1 MLQIVSTYPRKFL
14 FNSRRVM
21 GKSKSKR
28 INIDYGNIFD
38 SDEDFFLSGSF
49 GYSTSAPTQA
59 NAVNYMKSQ
68 MQLKNKDRERD
79 SDRPIPQIKPR
90 NEKQKEFLDILQNPA
105 YPIVVA
111 TGCAGGGKTH
121 LASLMGLKNLHEQNV
136 QRLIITRPAVSVDED
151 HGFLPGTLEEKM
163 APWVAP
169 LYDSFYTFYSPKKV
183 QSLIEDKTIE
193 ICPLAY
199 TRGRTFNNA
208 WIIADE
214 CQNTTPIQMKMLLTR
229 IGQGSTMVITGDLAQ
244 SDLHGTNGLQD
255 LIRRLDTYGTNTDK
269 IARVHF
275 GMDDIVRHPVIKD
288 VLNLYKNPF

>member
-1 MLQIVSTYPRKFL
+1 MLRIVSTYPRKFL

-28 INIDYGNIFD
+28 INIDYGNMFD
-38 SDEDFFLSGSF
+38 SDEDFFLAGSF
-49 GYSTSAPTQA
+49 GYSSSAPTQA
-59 NAVNYMKSQ
+59 SAANYMKSQ
-68 MQLKNKDRERD
+68 MQLKNKDRE

-90 NEKQKEFLDILQNPA
+90 NEKQKQFLDVLENPA

-111 TGCAGGGKTH
+111 TGVAGGGKTH

-163 APWVAP
+163 SPWLAP

-183 QSLIEDKTIE
+183 QSMIEDKIIE

-244 SDLHGTNGLQD
+244 SDLHGMNGLQD
-255 LIRRLDTYGTNTDK
+255 LIRRLDMYDTYTDK

-275 GMDDIVRHPVIKD
+275 GMEDIVRHPVIKD
-288 VLNLYKNPF
+288 VLNLYKNPL